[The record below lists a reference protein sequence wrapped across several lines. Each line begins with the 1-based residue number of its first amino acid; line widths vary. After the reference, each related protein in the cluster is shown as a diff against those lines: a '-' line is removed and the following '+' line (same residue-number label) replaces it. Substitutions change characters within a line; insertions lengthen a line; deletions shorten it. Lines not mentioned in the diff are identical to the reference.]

1 MTARAQLMLPAARSD
16 AVRQHSASLYRPGGR
31 SGACR
36 WPWPAA
42 RSSPW
47 PAAPPFFVPFPP
59 RPIDIQSIWWP
70 KLAERI
76 GPGGVGTGTC
86 LGTRLGTRKPP
97 NFNALRHCSH
107 CSHAWRAHVIRSRAR
122 TCRQS
127 LSFLGTWIQTS
138 NIVCLQGVGCSQAS
152 SQRQSALGTWEQ
164 AGGSA
169 RGAARRW
176 SGSNKVEAGY
186 GAQRPQ
192 GGCGG
197 RKFRGSIARS
207 AGLGLVAI
215 EQLRPVAATDP
226 RIGGFAPFSGRRQG
240 HVGRAMLEGVGQAA
254 AIIDEMAKDQKL
266 PQLATLRLARGDR
279 AELEQLAGDPARHA
293 QGEGGTPPI
302 AARASS
308 GMLALDVDR
317 VWIAMSPKARK
328 DALQAGP
335 LIDRAGLTSEKNA
348 QNSRRRRGPGGF
360 RPIRS
365 ARGAVRSAR
374 HGEAGKRAGVN
385 LVRRCPRPHEAG
397 GMGKLR
403 AAVTTVKR
411 PTAQAVDNWQ

>member
-16 AVRQHSASLYRPGGR
+16 AVRQHSASLYPPGGR

-36 WPWPAA
+36 WPRPAA

-59 RPIDIQSIWWP
+59 RPINIQSIWWS

-86 LGTRLGTRKPP
+86 LGTRLGTRKPL
-97 NFNALRHCSH
+97 NFNALRHCSQ

-127 LSFLGTWIQTS
+127 LSFLGTWIQKC
-138 NIVCLQGVGCSQAS
+138 NIVCLQGVGCSQGC
-152 SQRQSALGTWEQ
+152 SQRQLGLGTWEQ
-164 AGGSA
+164 ANGSA

-192 GGCGG
+192 GGCAGQ
-197 RKFRGSIARS
+197 KFRGSIARS
-207 AGLGLVAI
+207 AGFDLVDGA
-215 EQLRPVAATDP
+215 QRQADP
-226 RIGGFAPFSGRRQG
+226 RIGGFAPVSGLSIG

-254 AIIDEMAKDQKL
+254 AIVGEIVVDQKL
-266 PQLATLRLARGDR
+266 PQLGTLCLVAADER
-279 AELEQLAGDPARHA
+279 ELEQLTGVPAA
-293 QGEGGTPPI
+293 IVQGEGGTPPI

-317 VWIAMSPKARK
+317 IWIAMSPKGWNE
-328 DALQAGP
+328 ALQAG
-335 LIDRAGLTSEKNA
+335 LSIDRDGLRSEKNA
-348 QNSRRRRGPGGF
+348 QNSRRQRGPGGF
-360 RPIRS
+360 RPVRTVRAAVQS
-365 ARGAVRSAR
+365 ARQ
-374 HGEAGKRAGVN
+374 GEAGKRAGVN
-385 LVRRCPRPHEAG
+385 LTRRCQRPHEAD

-403 AAVTTVKR
+403 AAVTTVKGASSNGR
-411 PTAQAVDNWQ
+411 G